1 MFSDVPNLFAVFGYA
16 NSSWTLKGDLICAYV
31 ARLIN
36 YMDRRGYIACTSR
49 RRDPSVTPE
58 PMLDF
63 SSGYI
68 QRAIDQFPRQ
78 GSRKP
83 WKLHQNYV
91 KDLIS
96 LRFGSVDD
104 AALEF
109 QRRREDAKAA

>member
-1 MFSDVPNLFAVFGYA
+1 
-16 NSSWTLKGDLICAYV
+16 
-31 ARLIN
+31 
-36 YMDRRGYIACTSR
+36 MDRRGYIACTSR

-83 WKLHQNYV
+83 WKLYQNYV

>member
-1 MFSDVPNLFAVFGYA
+1 
-16 NSSWTLKGDLICAYV
+16 
-31 ARLIN
+31 
-36 YMDRRGYIACTSR
+36 MDRRGYIACTPR

-96 LRFGSVDD
+96 LRFGPVDD
-104 AALEF
+104 GALEF